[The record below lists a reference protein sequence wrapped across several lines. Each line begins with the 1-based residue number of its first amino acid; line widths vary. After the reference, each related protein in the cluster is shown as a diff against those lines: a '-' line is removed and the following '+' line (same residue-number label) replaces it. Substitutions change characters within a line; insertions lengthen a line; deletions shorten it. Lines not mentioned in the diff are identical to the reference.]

1 MKLYKHNCNI
11 TFVPGRDEDQALERY
26 NMNED
31 NTTSEDFEVVIP
43 HEDFVKIFRL
53 ARLLNTL
60 DQYDYR
66 AIEVIVDAYCKH
78 LGYTLTNKDLWDGI
92 LVWAERFDDVDDED
106 IEEWLN

>member
-11 TFVPGRDEDQALERY
+11 RVVPGKDEEQALDRY
-26 NMNED
+26 QMNED
-31 NTTSEDFEVVIP
+31 NTTSEDFEVLIP

-60 DQYDYR
+60 DQYNYGD
-66 AIEVIVDAYCKH
+66 IEVIVSAYTKH
-78 LGYTLTNKDLWDGI
+78 LGYDLDSNELWDGI
-92 LVWAERFDDVDDED
+92 LVWAERFDDTDDED

>member
-11 TFVPGRDEDQALERY
+11 SVVPGKDTDQALDRY

-31 NTTSEDFEVVIP
+31 NTTSEDFEVLIP

-60 DQYDYR
+60 DQYNFAD
-66 AIEVIVDAYCKH
+66 IEVIVGAYTKH
-78 LGYTLTNKDLWDGI
+78 LGYDLDNKELWDGI
-92 LVWAERFDDVDDED
+92 LVWAERFDDIDDED